1 MSNDGLPERE
11 NVANVGPVTECGKS
25 GDGHL
30 PVLNSHANNT
40 SPYILCP
47 ANISFMCV
55 EEVEIEN
62 IGR

>member
-11 NVANVGPVTECGKS
+11 KVANVGPVTECGKS

-30 PVLNSHANNT
+30 PELSSHANNT
-40 SPYILCP
+40 NPYILCP

-55 EEVEIEN
+55 EEWAIEN
-62 IGR
+62 I